1 MRPLS
6 FSDRYWFVKLTMAL
20 ALVAVVVVVLLSTKG
35 CAQKPH
41 THDDGE
47 IVVVKEAT
55 CTNSGLQYKKC
66 KGCGEQLG
74 YENLPALGHDEKNI
88 NKFPNDYDVITEAT
102 CTEKGKKIVWKYCP
116 DCGAKF
122 KENEQD
128 IPAKGHNFT
137 GWVTDH
143 DKDVIP
149 TCQKDGSHTATREC
163 RNCDYSET
171 VTSVAENEKA
181 KGHDYQGFEAVYY
194 NNQICIKATCSR
206 DCNESN
212 EVYYFTE
219 QNGVKITRDEHYALC
234 CTAPYTV
241 EMVYDNEKLSF
252 TFMSKEVPTESH
264 TINHNGQQIKVNTLM
279 TNGYFDYSNPIV
291 AQHMV
296 VLSEWGENGMATGVY
311 TCTTCNAMH
320 CEGCSGLGWVNVM
333 LYNPE
338 KDTTK

>member
-74 YENLPALGHDEKNI
+74 YENLPALGHSYVNKEQQITKPTCAKEGSRKLWEQCENCGQKKNEKTEPVPATGAHKYPSTWTKVDEK
-88 NKFPNDYDVITEAT
+88 
-102 CTEKGKKIVWKYCP
+102 
-116 DCGAKF
+116 
-122 KENEQD
+122 
-128 IPAKGHNFT
+128 PAF
-137 GWVTDH
+137 
-143 DKDVIP
+143 
-149 TCQKDGSHTATREC
+149 CQKDGYRDEIRYCTTCPSDDRA
-163 RNCDYSET
+163 SET
-171 VTSVAENEKA
+171 RRVTIPA
-181 KGHDYQGFEAVYY
+181 KEHDYQDFEAVYY

-219 QNGVKITRDEHYALC
+219 QNGVKITRDENYALC
-234 CTAPYTV
+234 CIAPYTV
-241 EMVYDNEKLSF
+241 EMVYNNEKLSF

-264 TINHNGQQIKVNTLM
+264 TINHNGQQIEVNTLM

-296 VLSEWGENGMATGVY
+296 VLGEWGENGMANGVY
-311 TCTTCNAMH
+311 TCTTCNAIH

-338 KDTTK
+338 YDTTK